1 MAFYEDIVFQIY
13 RLWRSCRI
21 FLLSGGICALIG
33 LGYFG
38 SPGYRNMDWWWM
50 TWALG
55 ALWVVTVS
63 LKVKNLLT
71 RRGPAPLKQIRDQ
84 MELGMLSVVG
94 VYAGVQTAGGVLSY
108 AYPVVFLMISMFVSF
123 MPLFTAVFLIVFSLM
138 LETSIL
144 LLTGDGTYVSL
155 CLHSS
160 VILAFACLNYLLTRL
175 EVFRIRIS
183 GRRRLKEK
191 LAQIDQDARD
201 FRLVAVPSPSGGLE
215 LEKEEEE
222 TRLSQCTVSEVRR
235 SLFGLLDII
244 RHAMQCHS
252 CLLYWIDP
260 GGDELRLKEA
270 ATVSDS
276 ISSEVFRTGEG
287 LIGGV
292 ARQKTPVRLNKLKPG
307 FKGLSYYS
315 EPVRITALIAVPVME
330 NEKIHGVLLADR
342 IEGGDF
348 SDSEQTLLFTAT
360 RQIMRTVE
368 NERVFAQ
375 LQRSKSDQGKLYRAS
390 ESLNAARTEP
400 EVLEA
405 GFTAIEQLAPYDLAA
420 VTDFNTGTGVHR
432 VLMSR
437 GTGADDLN
445 NLTFKDSRSLV
456 AMVVKNRHYLPY
468 KGSYDSRQ
476 QVVFTKKIK
485 MGDIESLLVIP
496 LVVQDNAIGTLVI
509 ASRNKNVYHGGVR
522 PILEVLSNQL
532 AQSLAS
538 ARMYRKL
545 EELATI
551 DGLTGLKNH
560 RIFQMELDEKL
571 KLAKRFDRP
580 LSFLLI
586 DVDHFKNVNDN
597 HGHPA
602 GDVVLKG
609 VAGIIATN
617 SREIDTA
624 ARYGGEEFAV
634 VGPETDTVGAMR
646 LAERIRKDVQDAKFT
661 TDSGDLKVTVS
672 VGVSTYP
679 THGEDKQAIIDQ
691 ADQSLYR
698 AKDGGRNRCEVA
710 KAPLRRVS

>member
-1 MAFYEDIVFQIY
+1 MAFYEDIVFQVY

-63 LKVKNLLT
+63 QKVKNLLT

-94 VYAGVQTAGGVLSY
+94 VYAGVQAAGGVLSY

-123 MPLFTAVFLIVFSLM
+123 MPIFTAVFLIVFSLM
-138 LETSIL
+138 LETSML
-144 LLTGDGTYVSL
+144 LLAGDGTYVSL

-160 VILAFACLNYLLTRL
+160 VILAFACLNYLFTRL

-183 GRRRLKEK
+183 GRRELKEK
-191 LAQIDQDARD
+191 LARIDQDARD
-201 FRLVAVPSPSGGLE
+201 FRLVAAPSPSGGLE

-222 TRLSQCTVSEVRR
+222 ARLSQCTVSEVRR

-244 RHAMQCHS
+244 RQAMQCHS
-252 CLLYWIDP
+252 CLLYWLDP

-276 ISSEVFRTGEG
+276 ISSGVFKTGEG

-292 ARQKTPVRLNKLKPG
+292 ARQKTPVRMNKLKPG

-315 EPVRITALIAVPVME
+315 EPVRIGALIAVPVME

-348 SDSEQTLLFTAT
+348 SDAEQTLLVAAT
-360 RQIMRTVE
+360 GQIMRTVE

-390 ESLNAARTEP
+390 EALNAARTEP
-400 EVLEA
+400 EVLES
-405 GFTAIEQLAPYDLAA
+405 GFSAIEQLAPYDLAA
-420 VTDFNTGTGVHR
+420 VTDFDAGTHVHR

-437 GTGADDLN
+437 GKGADDLN
-445 NLTFKDSRSLV
+445 DLSFTDSRSLV

-476 QVVFTKKIK
+476 QVVFTKKIR

-496 LVVQDNAIGTLVI
+496 LVVQDNAMGTLVI

-522 PILEVLSNQL
+522 PILEVLANQL

-560 RIFQMELDEKL
+560 RIFQMELGEKI

-586 DVDHFKNVNDN
+586 DVDHFKAVNDN

-602 GDVVLKG
+602 GDVVLRG

-646 LAERIRKDVQDAKFT
+646 LAERIRKDVQAAEFT
-661 TDSGDLKVTVS
+661 TEAGVLKVTVS
-672 VGVSTYP
+672 IGVATYP
-679 THGEDKQAIIDQ
+679 THGEDKQTIIDQ
-691 ADQSLYR
+691 ADQALYR
-698 AKDGGRNRCEVA
+698 AKGGGRNRCEVA